1 MFCADS
7 RILLWR
13 SVLQSFRALLVLT
26 QSHIKA
32 EPDLVRGDGRV
43 LGAHNVDGV
52 MLVGAG
58 QAVHVD
64 DVVGVGDLKSDN
76 KGLKIKMV

>member
-1 MFCADS
+1 M
-7 RILLWR
+7 
-13 SVLQSFRALLVLT
+13 
-26 QSHIKA
+26 
-32 EPDLVRGDGRV
+32 PDLVRGDGRV

-58 QAVHVD
+58 QTVHVD